1 MKWLAVALC
10 AVIALV
16 GCRSSQPATNP
27 FMRTTVAPPATA
39 APAVVVPGE
48 SFSPG
53 VVPQPAVVPPP
64 GAAAPMVSPAP
75 IVSPAPVVAPPVAAP
90 VVAPPPAV
98 APPRD
103 KYSPPGGS
111 FQYNQSSTGRPPAA
125 GNYGIQTAAYREPMR
140 APEPIQAAAVAVAP
154 PARSAFSGTPGN
166 QIRIVPASEKAVV
179 ESVDEQP
186 KAAAERPSRAI
197 ADSDLDNPDNDVDDL
212 AAEDVDESDSFA
224 DAEPVE
230 TIDPAL
236 YGYAPDYA
244 WLRGR
249 LEYSPTMR
257 QWKLRYIPID
267 GTTDQFGGSVKLPD
281 SPALTSFKPGDMVTV
296 RGTVATAKSTGD
308 RLAPQYAVAQIAPVT
323 R

>member
-1 MKWLAVALC
+1 MMKWLAMALC

-27 FMRTTVAPPATA
+27 FMRTTVAPPATT
-39 APAVVVPGE
+39 APAVVMPGE

-53 VVPQPAVVPPP
+53 VVPGPAVVAPPP
-64 GAAAPMVSPAP
+64 MATPGFT
-75 IVSPAPVVAPPVAAP
+75 PAPVVAPPV
-90 VVAPPPAV
+90 VAPPVV

-111 FQYNQSSTGRPPAA
+111 FQYNQSSNGRPPAA
-125 GNYGIQTAAYREPMR
+125 GNYGVQTAAYREPTR
-140 APEPIQAAAVAVAP
+140 APEPIPAVAVAGA
-154 PARSAFSGTPGN
+154 PAAISAFAGTPGN
-166 QIRIVPASEKAVV
+166 QIRIVPASEKTLAQAA
-179 ESVDEQP
+179 EEPP
-186 KAAAERPSRAI
+186 KAAVRQAAPAVPEPDDEAE
-197 ADSDLDNPDNDVDDL
+197 DL
-212 AAEDVDESDSFA
+212 AAEEVDNSDSFA

-230 TIDPAL
+230 TIDPAS

-267 GTTDQFGGSVKLPD
+267 GSTDQFGGSVKLPE
-281 SPALTSFKPGDMVTV
+281 SPALTSFKPGDLVTV
-296 RGTVATAKSTGD
+296 RGALSAPKQSGD
-308 RLAPQYAVAQIAPVT
+308 RLAPQYAVAQIAPVA

>member
-1 MKWLAVALC
+1 
-10 AVIALV
+10 
-16 GCRSSQPATNP
+16 
-27 FMRTTVAPPATA
+27 
-39 APAVVVPGE
+39 VVE
-48 SFSPG
+48 
-53 VVPQPAVVPPP
+53 
-64 GAAAPMVSPAP
+64 
-75 IVSPAPVVAPPVAAP
+75 
-90 VVAPPPAV
+90 
-98 APPRD
+98 
-103 KYSPPGGS
+103 
-111 FQYNQSSTGRPPAA
+111 
-125 GNYGIQTAAYREPMR
+125 
-140 APEPIQAAAVAVAP
+140 
-154 PARSAFSGTPGN
+154 
-166 QIRIVPASEKAVV
+166 ASEQ
-179 ESVDEQP
+179 QP

-197 ADSDLDNPDNDVDDL
+197 ADSDLDNDVDDL
-212 AAEDVDESDSFA
+212 AAEEVDESDSFA

-230 TIDPAL
+230 TIDPAM

-296 RGTVATAKSTGD
+296 RGTVATAKSAGD